1 MEWLNYHH
9 LLYFWTVAKEGSISK
24 ASGKLRLAQPTIS
37 AQIHTLEEALGE
49 KLFQRVGR
57 NLVLT
62 DVGRTVFGY
71 ADEIFTL
78 GRELLDVVKNR
89 PTGRP
94 LTLTVG
100 VVDVVP
106 KLIAYR
112 LLEPALQLP
121 EKVHVVIK
129 EDRLDEL
136 LGQLS
141 VHQLDLVI
149 ADAPVPQQ
157 VRVRAFS
164 HKLGDCGVHFHA
176 APKLHAQLSKKPFP
190 QCLDGAPVLL
200 PAKGTSLRRALDT
213 WFEEVNIRPTITA
226 EFDDTALMKVF
237 GQAGEGAFCLPSVIR
252 KEIEE
257 QYNVRPLGDV
267 EQVRESFYAISV
279 ERRIK
284 HPAVVAITRTARK
297 ELFG

>member
-9 LLYFWTVAKEGSISK
+9 LLYFWTVAREGSIAK
-24 ASGKLRLAQPTIS
+24 ASVKLRLAQPTIS
-37 AQIHTLEEALGE
+37 AQIHTLEQALGE
-49 KLFQRVGR
+49 KLFQRAGR

-78 GRELLDVVKNR
+78 GRELMDVVKNR

-94 LTLTVG
+94 LNLNVG

-112 LLEPALQLP
+112 LLEPALQIP
-121 EKVHVVIK
+121 EKLHVVIK
-129 EDRLDEL
+129 EDRLEEL
-136 LGQLS
+136 LGLLS
-141 VHQLDLVI
+141 VHQLDLVL
-149 ADAPVPQQ
+149 ADAPVPPH

-164 HKLGDCGVHFHA
+164 HKLGDCSVTFLA
-176 APKLHAQLSKKPFP
+176 ATKLHAQLSRKQFP
-190 QCLDGAPVLL
+190 QCLNGAPVLL
-200 PAKGTSLRRALDT
+200 PARGTSLRRALDT
-213 WFEEVNIRPTITA
+213 WFEEHALRPTVVA

-252 KEIEE
+252 TEVER
-257 QYNVRPLGDV
+257 QYDVRPLGELQD
-267 EQVRESFYAISV
+267 VRESYYAISV

-284 HPAVVAITRTARK
+284 HPAVAAISRTARR
-297 ELFG
+297 ELFA